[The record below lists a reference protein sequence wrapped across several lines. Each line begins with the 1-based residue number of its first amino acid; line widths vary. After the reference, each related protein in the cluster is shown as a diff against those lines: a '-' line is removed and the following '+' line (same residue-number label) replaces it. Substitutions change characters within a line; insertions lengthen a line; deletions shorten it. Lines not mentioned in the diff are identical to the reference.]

1 LFPRLKLNVLIQI
14 TAGQKKYLILF
25 FKIVIVCISL
35 WVIYRQVIV
44 KENFS
49 QSLNEYRVLLKER
62 HTWLILSVLLLLMFF
77 NWLIEAVKWKLLMSK
92 IQKVNLGL
100 SLSAIFSGI
109 TVSFFTP
116 NRIGEYA
123 GRVLH
128 LDAAG
133 RIKAVLATLVGSMNQ
148 LLITVIAGVLS
159 LLITMKGSLSD
170 MRFVYSI
177 ICGVS
182 VVALTGI
189 VVFYFNVSQFYSFL
203 HRIKVLKKFDKYT
216 EVFTFYHRKELT
228 GITLLSALRYLV
240 FTTQYVLL
248 LYLLDV
254 DIDVLTAYRLIFLIF
269 LVMAIVPTFAL
280 AELSIRGSV
289 ALYFMAPLSSNS
301 TGIVAASFSLW
312 FINLVLPAIIGT
324 FTLFFVRLSKANR

>member
-1 LFPRLKLNVLIQI
+1 LIQI
-14 TAGQKKYLILF
+14 TPGQKKNFTLV
-25 FKIVIVCISL
+25 FKIAIVCISL

-49 QSLNEYRVLLKER
+49 QSLAEYRVLLTER
-62 HTWLILSVLLLLMFF
+62 RTWFIIAALLVMMFF
-77 NWLIEAVKWKLLMSK
+77 NWMIEAVKWQLLMAK
-92 IQKVNLGL
+92 IQSVSFGT
-100 SLSAIFSGI
+100 SIAAIFSGI

-128 LDAAG
+128 LDAPA

-148 LLITVIAGVLS
+148 LLITVIAGVLA
-159 LLITMKGSLSD
+159 LLVHMKGPLSD
-170 MRFVYSI
+170 LRFAYSI

-182 VVALTGI
+182 IVALTGI
-189 VVFYFNVSQFYSFL
+189 VIFYFNVSQFYAFL
-203 HRIKVLKKFDKYT
+203 HRIKFLKRFDKYT
-216 EVFTFYHRKELT
+216 EVFTFYHRKELSS
-228 GITLLSALRYLV
+228 ITVFSAIRYFI

-248 LYLLDV
+248 LYLFDV
-254 DIDVLTAYRLIFLIF
+254 DIDAFTAYRLIFLIF

-289 ALYFMAPLSSNS
+289 ALYFMAPLSSES

-312 FINLVLPAIIGT
+312 FINLVVPAILGA
-324 FTLFFVRLSKANR
+324 FTLLFVKLSNTKR

>member
-1 LFPRLKLNVLIQI
+1 LLPRLKPIVLIQI
-14 TAGQKKYLILF
+14 TPNQKKHFTLI
-25 FKIVIVCISL
+25 FKIAIVCISL
-35 WVIYRQVIV
+35 WVIYKQVIV

-49 QSLNEYRVLLKER
+49 QSLNEYRVLLNER
-62 HTWLILSVLLLLMFF
+62 NTWIIISALLVMMFF
-77 NWLIEAVKWKLLMSK
+77 NWMIEAVKWQLLMNK
-92 IQKVNLGL
+92 IQKVSFLL

-128 LDAAG
+128 LNAPA

-148 LLITVIAGVLS
+148 LLITVIAGVLAS
-159 LLITMKGSLSD
+159 IITMKDSLSD
-170 MRFVYSI
+170 QRFVYSI
-177 ICGVS
+177 VCGIS
-182 VVALTGI
+182 IVALTGI

-203 HRIKVLKKFDKYT
+203 HRIKFLKRFDKYT
-216 EVFTFYHRKELT
+216 EVFTFYHRKELSR
-228 GITLLSALRYLV
+228 ITLLSAMRYLV

-248 LYLLDV
+248 LYLFDV
-254 DIDVLTAYRLIFLIF
+254 DIDILTAYRLIFLIF
-269 LVMAIVPTFAL
+269 LIMAIVPTFAL

-289 ALYFMAPLSSNS
+289 ALYFMSPISSAS

-312 FINLVLPAIIGT
+312 FINLVVPAIIGA
-324 FTLFFVRLSKANR
+324 FTLFFVKLSKANR

>member
-1 LFPRLKLNVLIQI
+1 MFPLLKSKVL
-14 TAGQKKYLILF
+14 TDNKTKRKNYLILAL
-25 FKIVIVCISL
+25 KIAIVCISL

-62 HTWLILSVLLLLMFF
+62 HTWVILSVLILMMFF
-77 NWLIEAVKWKLLMSK
+77 NWLIEAVKWRVLMSK
-92 IQKVNLGL
+92 IQKVSLGL

-128 LDAAG
+128 LDSPG

-148 LLITVIAGVLS
+148 LLITVVAGVLA
-159 LLITMKGSLSD
+159 LLITMKAPLSD

-177 ICGVS
+177 ICGIS
-182 VVALTGI
+182 IVALTGI

-203 HRIKVLKKFDKYT
+203 HRIKFLKRFDKYT
-216 EVFTFYHRKELT
+216 EVFTFYHRKELSK
-228 GITLLSALRYLV
+228 ITLLSAVRYLV

-248 LYLLDV
+248 LYLFDV
-254 DIDVLTAYRLIFLIF
+254 DIDILTAYRLIFLIF
-269 LVMAIVPTFAL
+269 LIMAIVPTFAL

-289 ALYFMAPLSSNS
+289 ALYFMSPLSSDS

-312 FINLVLPAIIGT
+312 FINLVIPAIIGA

>member
-1 LFPRLKLNVLIQI
+1 MTDNKTKRKN
-14 TAGQKKYLILF
+14 YLILAL
-25 FKIVIVCISL
+25 KIAIVCISL

-62 HTWLILSVLLLLMFF
+62 HTWVILSVLILMMFF
-77 NWLIEAVKWKLLMSK
+77 NWLIEAVKWRVLMSK
-92 IQKVNLGL
+92 IQKVSLGL

-128 LDAAG
+128 LDSPG

-148 LLITVIAGVLS
+148 LLITVVAGVLA
-159 LLITMKGSLSD
+159 LLITMKAPLSD

-177 ICGVS
+177 ICGIS
-182 VVALTGI
+182 IVALTGI

-203 HRIKVLKKFDKYT
+203 HRIKFLKRFDKYT
-216 EVFTFYHRKELT
+216 EVFTFYHRKELSK
-228 GITLLSALRYLV
+228 ITLLSAVRYLV

-248 LYLLDV
+248 LYLFDV
-254 DIDVLTAYRLIFLIF
+254 DIDILTAYRLIFLIF
-269 LVMAIVPTFAL
+269 LIMAIVPTFAL

-289 ALYFMAPLSSNS
+289 ALYFMSPLSSDS

-312 FINLVLPAIIGT
+312 FINLVIPAIIGA

>member
-1 LFPRLKLNVLIQI
+1 MIQFSP
-14 TAGQKKYLILF
+14 GQKKNFILF
-25 FKIVIVCISL
+25 FKIVIVFISL

-44 KENFS
+44 KDNFS
-49 QSLNEYRVLLKER
+49 QSLNEYRVLLKEKN
-62 HTWLILSVLLLLMFF
+62 TWLILSVLVVMMFF
-77 NWLIEAVKWKLLMSK
+77 NWFVESLKWQMLMSK

-100 SLSAIFSGI
+100 SLAAIFSGI

-128 LDAAG
+128 LDAPG

-148 LLITVIAGVLS
+148 LLITVVAGVFA
-159 LLITMKGSLSD
+159 LLITMKGALSD

-182 VVALTGI
+182 VIAMTGM

-203 HRIKVLKKFDKYT
+203 HRIKFLKKFDKYT
-216 EVFTFYHRKELT
+216 KVFSFYHTKELT
-228 GITLLSALRYLV
+228 GITILSAIRYLI
-240 FTTQYVLL
+240 FTSQYVIL
-248 LYLLDV
+248 LYLFDV
-254 DIDVLTAYRLIFLIF
+254 GIDIFTAYRLIFLTF

-280 AELSIRGSV
+280 AELTIRGSV
-289 ALYFMAPLSSNS
+289 ALYFMASLSSNS

-312 FINLVLPAIIGT
+312 FINLVLPAIIGA
-324 FTLFFVRLSKANR
+324 FTLFFVRLGKANR

>member
-1 LFPRLKLNVLIQI
+1 MIDNKTKRKN
-14 TAGQKKYLILF
+14 YLILIL
-25 FKIVIVCISL
+25 KIAIVCISL

-49 QSLNEYRVLLKER
+49 QSLNEYRVLLNES
-62 HTWLILSVLLLLMFF
+62 HTWIILSALLLMMFF
-77 NWLIEAVKWKLLMSK
+77 NWTIEAVKWQLLMAK
-92 IQKVNLGL
+92 IQKVSLGV
-100 SLSAIFSGI
+100 SISAIFSGI

-128 LDAAG
+128 LDAPS

-148 LLITVIAGVLS
+148 LLITVVAGVLA
-159 LLITMKGSLSD
+159 LLITMKSSLSD

-177 ICGVS
+177 TCGIS
-182 VVALTGI
+182 IVALTGI
-189 VVFYFNVSQFYSFL
+189 VVFYFNVSQFSSFL
-203 HRIKVLKKFDKYT
+203 HRIKFLKRFDKYT

-228 GITLLSALRYLV
+228 NITVLSAIRYLI
-240 FTTQYVLL
+240 FTSQYVLL
-248 LYLLDV
+248 LHLFGV
-254 DIDVLTAYRLIFLIF
+254 DIDLITAYRLIFLIF

-280 AELSIRGSV
+280 AELSLRGSV
-289 ALYFMAPLSSNS
+289 ALYFMAPLSSES

-312 FINLVLPAIIGT
+312 FINLVVPAIIGA
-324 FTLFFVRLSKANR
+324 FTLFFIRLSNANK